1 MPSPGASIRSIPR
14 TLLLLLAV
22 ACGRKASIHPGAADS
37 TAPAPPEAEAEP
49 WTIRV
54 DGVGP
59 IRFGMTLAD
68 ARAALGESLVVT
80 PPGGEC
86 GFTVPRGAPAG
97 VRFMAEQGKIVRV
110 DVDSSGVRT
119 TAGAEVGMSEA
130 DVRARYPVGLRVQ
143 PHKYDPKGRYLVLQG
158 TQPAD
163 SARRLIFETD
173 GRRVVRYRAGITPAV
188 EYVEGCA

>member
-1 MPSPGASIRSIPR
+1 MRPIPL

-22 ACGRKASIHPGAADS
+22 ACGRKASVPPGAADS
-37 TAPAPPEAEAEP
+37 TAPAPPEAEAGP

-59 IRFGMTLAD
+59 IRFGMRLAD
-68 ARAALGESLVVT
+68 ARCA
-80 PPGGEC
+80 GGL
-86 GFTVPRGAPAG
+86 
-97 VRFMAEQGKIVRV
+97 
-110 DVDSSGVRT
+110 
-119 TAGAEVGMSEA
+119 AEVGMSEA
-130 DVRARYPVGLRVQ
+130 DVRGRYPVGLRVQ

-158 TQPAD
+158 MQPAD

>member
-1 MPSPGASIRSIPR
+1 MAAPRRSTPL
-14 TLLLLLAV
+14 TLSLLLATLACDRGALGRPAAVDSV
-22 ACGRKASIHPGAADS
+22 APR
-37 TAPAPPEAEAEP
+37 PEAEAEP
-49 WTIRV
+49 WTIRL

-59 IRFGMTLAD
+59 VRFGMALAD
-68 ARAALGESLVVT
+68 ARAALRDSLIVV
-80 PPGGEC
+80 PPGGAC

-97 VRFMAEQGKIVRV
+97 VRFMVEQGKVVRV

-119 TAGAEVGMSEA
+119 AAGAEVGMSEA
-130 DVRARYPVGLRVQ
+130 DVRGRYPVGLRVQ

-158 TQPAD
+158 TVPAD

-173 GRRVVRYRAGITPAV
+173 GQRVVRYRAGITPAV

>member
-1 MPSPGASIRSIPR
+1 MRSIPLR
-14 TLLLLLAV
+14 LPLLLVL
-22 ACGRKASIHPGAADS
+22 ACGRKASVPPGAGDS
-37 TAPAPPEAEAEP
+37 AAPAPPEAEAEP

-59 IRFGMTLAD
+59 IRFGMALAD
-68 ARAALGESLVVT
+68 ARAALGDSLIVT

-86 GFTVPRGAPAG
+86 GFTAPRGAPAG
-97 VRFMAEQGKIVRV
+97 VRFMVEQGKIVRV

-119 TAGAEVGMSEA
+119 AAGAEVGMSEA
-130 DVRARYPVGLRVQ
+130 DVRGRYPVGLQVQ

-173 GRRVVRYRAGITPAV
+173 GQRVVRYRAGITPAV
-188 EYVEGCA
+188 QYVEGCA